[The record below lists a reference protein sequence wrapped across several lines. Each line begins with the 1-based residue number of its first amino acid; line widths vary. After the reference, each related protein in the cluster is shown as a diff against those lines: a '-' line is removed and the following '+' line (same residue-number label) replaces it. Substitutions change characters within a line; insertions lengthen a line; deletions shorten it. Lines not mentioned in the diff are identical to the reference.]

1 MDSQVSEWLTIKET
15 WALLKISRR
24 TVYRWMENSELPYF
38 MIAAGSGLRRIRRR
52 DLENLMEEIY

>member
-24 TVYRWMENSELPYF
+24 TVYRWMDNSELPYF
-38 MIAAGSGLRRIRRR
+38 MIAAGGGTRKIRRR